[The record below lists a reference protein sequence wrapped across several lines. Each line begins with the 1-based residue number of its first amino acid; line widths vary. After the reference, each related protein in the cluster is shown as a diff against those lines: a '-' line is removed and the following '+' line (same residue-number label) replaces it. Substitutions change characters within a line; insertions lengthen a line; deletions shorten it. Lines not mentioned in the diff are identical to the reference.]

1 MEYTTNPF
9 REILFVFLDIR
20 KVRVDKL
27 FLAGPICYGYQ
38 IVDRLNAMVIREA
51 SVLGRDGRFRFSIIR
66 DDYRN
71 SLLTD
76 CTKIKTSRHLELVID
91 R

>member
-1 MEYTTNPF
+1 MEYMTTPF
-9 REILFVFLDIR
+9 PKLVLVFLDIR

-27 FLAGPICYGYQ
+27 FLTGPICYGYQ

-51 SVLGRDGRFRFSIIR
+51 LVIGRDGRFRFSIVR
-66 DDYRN
+66 DDYNN
-71 SLLTD
+71 SSLTD
-76 CTKIKTSRHLELVID
+76 CTKTKTNLRLELVID